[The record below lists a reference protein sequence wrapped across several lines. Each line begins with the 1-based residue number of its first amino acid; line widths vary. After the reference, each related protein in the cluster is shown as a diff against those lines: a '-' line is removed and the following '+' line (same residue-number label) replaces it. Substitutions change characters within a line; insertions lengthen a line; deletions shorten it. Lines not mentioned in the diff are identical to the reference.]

1 MANQSE
7 YDDIRTEKDFIDL
20 AVHLKAVVGLAHEIS
35 RHSGVPAE
43 IRGAA
48 FKVEVAAE
56 ESIAFIVSSPLADL
70 KREPSPE
77 KQDDRVKHKR
87 RRTGETTKGIIE
99 FANAVRKEPSYKS
112 AEFKCIDD
120 FDKCKEKRGKNSALC
135 HLALFICMG
144 KRIIPFVRQK

>member
-1 MANQSE
+1 MMANQSE

-56 ESIAFIVSSPLADL
+56 ESIAL
-70 KREPSPE
+70 KGSHRPRNKMTGSNTREDGRARPP
-77 KQDDRVKHKR
+77 
-87 RRTGETTKGIIE
+87 
-99 FANAVRKEPSYKS
+99 KE
-112 AEFKCIDD
+112 
-120 FDKCKEKRGKNSALC
+120 
-135 HLALFICMG
+135 
-144 KRIIPFVRQK
+144 